1 MRKRKKESRQASQA
15 RKPNKKTGG
24 QFNLRNSGH
33 ACVLVRVLCSH
44 EAWRPL
50 RPLIGAEE
58 SIQPLERFL
67 FVEAKRVSFFHVV
80 AVADLS
86 TRLSCSSECGQ
97 IEATAPAAAAAASS
111 MSLGRS
117 HSK

>member
-1 MRKRKKESRQASQA
+1 M
-15 RKPNKKTGG
+15 
-24 QFNLRNSGH
+24 RNSGH
-33 ACVLVRVLCSH
+33 ACVLARVLRSW
-44 EAWRPL
+44 ARARA

-80 AVADLS
+80 VVADLS
-86 TRLSCSSECGQ
+86 TRLSCSECGQ
-97 IEATAPAAAAAASS
+97 MEATEYVAAVAGAVAGAAAAASS

-117 HSK
+117 RSK

>member
-1 MRKRKKESRQASQA
+1 M
-15 RKPNKKTGG
+15 
-24 QFNLRNSGH
+24 RNSGH
-33 ACVLVRVLCSH
+33 ACVLARVLRSW
-44 EAWRPL
+44 ARARA

-80 AVADLS
+80 VVVVADLS
-86 TRLSCSSECGQ
+86 TRLSCSECGQ
-97 IEATAPAAAAAASS
+97 MEATECVAAVATAAVAASS

-117 HSK
+117 RSK

>member
-1 MRKRKKESRQASQA
+1 M
-15 RKPNKKTGG
+15 
-24 QFNLRNSGH
+24 
-33 ACVLVRVLCSH
+33 LVRVLCSH
-44 EAWRPL
+44 EARPL

-80 AVADLS
+80 ALVADLS

-97 IEATAPAAAAAASS
+97 IEAAAAIAAASS

>member
-1 MRKRKKESRQASQA
+1 MRACSCAALLGSCA
-15 RKPNKKTGG
+15 R
-24 QFNLRNSGH
+24 
-33 ACVLVRVLCSH
+33 A
-44 EAWRPL
+44 

-80 AVADLS
+80 VVADLS
-86 TRLSCSSECGQ
+86 TRLSCSECGQ
-97 IEATAPAAAAAASS
+97 MEATEYVAAVAGAAAAASS

-117 HSK
+117 RSK

>member
-1 MRKRKKESRQASQA
+1 M
-15 RKPNKKTGG
+15 
-24 QFNLRNSGH
+24 RNSGH
-33 ACVLVRVLCSH
+33 ACVLARVLCSW
-44 EAWRPL
+44 ARARA

-80 AVADLS
+80 VVVDLS
-86 TRLSCSSECGQ
+86 TRLSCSECGQ
-97 IEATAPAAAAAASS
+97 MEATEYVAAVAGAAAAASS

-117 HSK
+117 RSK

>member
-1 MRKRKKESRQASQA
+1 M
-15 RKPNKKTGG
+15 
-24 QFNLRNSGH
+24 
-33 ACVLVRVLCSH
+33 LVRVPCSP
-44 EAWRPL
+44 ARPS

-97 IEATAPAAAAAASS
+97 IEAAAAIAAASS

>member
-1 MRKRKKESRQASQA
+1 VRACSCAALLGSCA
-15 RKPNKKTGG
+15 R
-24 QFNLRNSGH
+24 
-33 ACVLVRVLCSH
+33 A
-44 EAWRPL
+44 

-80 AVADLS
+80 VVVVADLS
-86 TRLSCSSECGQ
+86 TRLSCSECGQ
-97 IEATAPAAAAAASS
+97 MEAMECVAAVAVAATAATAATSS

-117 HSK
+117 RSK

>member
-1 MRKRKKESRQASQA
+1 
-15 RKPNKKTGG
+15 
-24 QFNLRNSGH
+24 LRNSGH
-33 ACVLVRVLCSH
+33 ACVLARVLRSW
-44 EAWRPL
+44 ARARA

-80 AVADLS
+80 VVVVADLS
-86 TRLSCSSECGQ
+86 TRLSCSECGQ
-97 IEATAPAAAAAASS
+97 MEATEYVAAVAGAAAAASS

-117 HSK
+117 RSK

>member
-1 MRKRKKESRQASQA
+1 MRKRKKESRQA

-33 ACVLVRVLCSH
+33 ACVLVRVPCSP
-44 EAWRPL
+44 ARPS

-80 AVADLS
+80 LVVVVADLS
-86 TRLSCSSECGQ
+86 TRLGCSEYGQ
-97 IEATAPAAAAAASS
+97 IEVAQSWS
-111 MSLGRS
+111 
-117 HSK
+117 

>member
-33 ACVLVRVLCSH
+33 ACVLVRVPCLQ
-44 EAWRPL
+44 ARPS

-97 IEATAPAAAAAASS
+97 IEATAPPAAAAASS

>member
-1 MRKRKKESRQASQA
+1 M
-15 RKPNKKTGG
+15 
-24 QFNLRNSGH
+24 
-33 ACVLVRVLCSH
+33 LVRVPCSP
-44 EAWRPL
+44 ARPS

-80 AVADLS
+80 ALVADLS

>member
-1 MRKRKKESRQASQA
+1 M
-15 RKPNKKTGG
+15 
-24 QFNLRNSGH
+24 RNSGH
-33 ACVLVRVLCSH
+33 ACVLARVLRSW
-44 EAWRPL
+44 ARARA

-80 AVADLS
+80 VVVDLS
-86 TRLSCSSECGQ
+86 TRLSCSECGQ
-97 IEATAPAAAAAASS
+97 MEATEYVAAFAGAGAAAAASS

-117 HSK
+117 RSK

>member
-1 MRKRKKESRQASQA
+1 MLA
-15 RKPNKKTGG
+15 RVYT
-24 QFNLRNSGH
+24 RSH
-33 ACVLVRVLCSH
+33 ACARAL
-44 EAWRPL
+44 
-50 RPLIGAEE
+50 PLIGAEE

-97 IEATAPAAAAAASS
+97 IEATAPPAAAAASS

>member
-1 MRKRKKESRQASQA
+1 M
-15 RKPNKKTGG
+15 
-24 QFNLRNSGH
+24 RNSGH
-33 ACVLVRVLCSH
+33 ACVLARVLRSW
-44 EAWRPL
+44 ARARA

-80 AVADLS
+80 VVVVADLS
-86 TRLSCSSECGQ
+86 TRLSCSECGQ
-97 IEATAPAAAAAASS
+97 MEATEYVAAGAAAAASS

-117 HSK
+117 RSK